1 MDPFWKAFATK
12 IKIAHCLDL
21 QRLYTLYKNKKTKT
35 KQTTRREIALKSRY
49 RVAYL
54 CLSKYIC
61 VYILTK
67 I

>member
-54 CLSKYIC
+54 
-61 VYILTK
+61 
-67 I
+67 